1 MAKETSVTESVKH
14 TTDTENMD
22 NVPFIDFTVCP
33 AYESAYKEDVL
44 QAHGLNIN
52 EYRSKGAF
60 YPRNNYTAIDART
73 LFLTATHNVD
83 EIIYRVEMKTLSY
96 DFPTYEIDFSKDG
109 FENNVSITTKFYHH
123 FGRCY
128 SIHPKGDV
136 LKFGVTSINFI
147 TRINI
152 YVYFGYPG
160 QFMFSN
166 TKSKVSSVIW
176 SYI

>member
-14 TTDTENMD
+14 TRDTENTD
-22 NVPFIDFTVCP
+22 SVPFIDFTVCP

-44 QAHGLNIN
+44 QVYGLNRD
-52 EYRSKGAF
+52 EYRGKGVFHSKKDD
-60 YPRNNYTAIDART
+60 TAIDART
-73 LFLTATHNVD
+73 LFVTATHNVE
-83 EIIYRVEMKTLSY
+83 EIIYKMTMKTLSY
-96 DFPTYEIDFSKDG
+96 DFPTYEIDFSKSG
-109 FENNVSITTKFYHH
+109 FENNISITTKFYHH

-147 TRINI
+147 TKINI

-160 QFMFSN
+160 QFMYSN
-166 TKSKVSSVIW
+166 TKSKVSSVQNH
-176 SYI
+176 